1 MKKDDKQM
9 LLELS
14 KQLITKIIENLNS
27 EMSKIDINLSEED
40 FEKLFQLNKEINER
54 LEQMK
59 TSIFN
64 K

>member
-1 MKKDDKQM
+1 MKKNDKQM

-40 FEKLFQLNKEINER
+40 LEKLFQLNKEIKER